1 MSLNSRLKK
10 LEEAVGKAAKG
21 RGQSIRSR
29 YCTGASWEGMLQMI
43 EESLLP
49 ESGLVLKDIDDQ
61 IEEYSRRPPRKLPN
75 GEMTQDI
82 HGFMYWLWDLQ
93 EGNSSLPEKIPP
105 DLLLAWR
112 NGYTNHPA
120 GATPVPIRR
129 CEDCLLVLPNSSPD
143 GFGPSINP
151 CPACGSENI
160 SHKKLSGPEPM
171 HIYTP
176 VNSCGGHWH
185 QDRMPAWNRG

>member
-1 MSLNSRLKK
+1 MNLKNRVRR
-10 LEEAVGKAAKG
+10 LEEKANMMAKG
-21 RGQSIRSR
+21 RGRLVCSR
-29 YCTGASWEGMLQMI
+29 LCKGASFDELMQMV

-49 ESGLVLKDIDDQ
+49 ESGPVLKDIHDQ

-105 DLLLAWR
+105 ELLLAWR
-112 NGYTNHPA
+112 NGYTNHPG

-129 CEDCLLVLPNSSPD
+129 CEDCLLVLPNCTPD

-176 VNSCGGHWH
+176 VNSCGGRW
-185 QDRMPAWNRG
+185 P